1 VPGVILD
8 PGTFASWKKETRSMT
23 TASQFK
29 HPPTPPAIPNDAV
42 LTGGTATSEELPY
55 IWVDIPVKARK
66 PFDPHSM
73 SIGAVSVAALLED
86 AA

>member
-1 VPGVILD
+1 MYD
-8 PGTFASWKKETRSMT
+8 ATD
-23 TASQFK
+23 FK

-42 LTGGTATSEELPY
+42 LTGSWQVIENVGVPPKQVYLLSEVPQEMP
-55 IWVDIPVKARK
+55 RE